1 MCMPVGRFGR
11 GVVSSAESL
20 NYSTVSL
27 PRLSKEEG
35 DCVCPSMSAWLERIP
50 QRRVK
55 LFCSQEMRARSEGEG
70 REDRVV
76 LR

>member
-1 MCMPVGRFGR
+1 MCMPVGRFGG

-20 NYSTVSL
+20 TTVRCRSL
-27 PRLSKEEG
+27 ACQKRRAIVSFDERL
-35 DCVCPSMSAWLERIP
+35 AERIP